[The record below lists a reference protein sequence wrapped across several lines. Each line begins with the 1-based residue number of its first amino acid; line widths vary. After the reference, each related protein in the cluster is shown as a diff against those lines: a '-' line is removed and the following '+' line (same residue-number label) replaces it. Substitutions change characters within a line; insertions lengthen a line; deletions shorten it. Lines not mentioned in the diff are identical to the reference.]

1 MGLKI
6 GDNVPEFSLRDQN
19 GKLFSVKDLV
29 GKKPMVI
36 YFYPKDHTPGC
47 TKEACSFR
55 DSYEEFTELGA
66 EVIGISSDSEKSHR
80 KFASKHALPF
90 VLLADTDKRVKQLF
104 KVENNLFNL
113 LPGRETYVI
122 NKEGRVVLVFNSV
135 NASQHM
141 RRALKAL
148 KEEIEP

>member
-1 MGLKI
+1 
-6 GDNVPEFSLRDQN
+6 
-19 GKLFSVKDLV
+19 
-29 GKKPMVI
+29 MVI

-104 KVENNLFNL
+104 KVENSLFNL